1 MSKTNES
8 TDFYERFKIPSII
21 VDNENIIDLDN
32 PTNDEEI
39 MNLINTAYEVADK
52 KINTGQ
58 RSPVDVKIV
67 EKKRK
72 ELEKTRSIT
81 EEEERQN
88 KMNRE
93 SWEAYAAR
101 IQERNRDSVKED
113 LSIRMTRLKEAL
125 KDPEIKDILL
135 KVMNRTISKEQAFY
149 DIKDLN
155 TQQAFNDIKANPSLK
170 KQMMSL
176 TLKGPANTG
185 GKSRVFRRKNKK
197 TTSTSRRNARRTQR
211 RRKSSTRRSTRK

>member
-1 MSKTNES
+1 MNSQTQKVLQEHGAHLMSK
-8 TDFYERFKIPSII
+8 YWK
-21 VDNENIIDLDN
+21 
-32 PTNDEEI
+32 
-39 MNLINTAYEVADK
+39 
-52 KINTGQ
+52 
-58 RSPVDVKIV
+58 
-67 EKKRK
+67 KKRK
-72 ELEKTRSIT
+72 ELEKTLSIT

-101 IQERNRDSVKED
+101 IQERNRDYVKED
-113 LSIRMTRLKEAL
+113 LSKRMTRLQEAL
-125 KDPEIKDILL
+125 KDPNIKDILL
-135 KVMNRTISKEQAFY
+135 KVMERRLTPDRAFN

-170 KQMMSL
+170 EKMMSL
-176 TLKGPANTG
+176 TLKGTGNKG